1 MNMFRELN
9 KQEVEEFKKWAR
21 DNFDPK
27 SDTPNP
33 VWHPVIQQEC
43 AKMLVEMGDE
53 FMVENF
59 GEDGLH

>member
-27 SDTPNP
+27 SDTPNL

-43 AKMLVEMGDE
+43 AKMLVEIGDE